1 MSSRPVCR
9 TCKARRHQGEP
20 HLSGC
25 DRVPVLTGGFAVCP
39 CGARIEWDGD
49 LDDDGREWLE
59 DWSALHDECE
69 VTA

>member
-1 MSSRPVCR
+1 V
-9 TCKARRHQGEP
+9 
-20 HLSGC
+20 L
-25 DRVPVLTGGFAVCP
+25 VLTGGFAVCP